1 MADPLL
7 DLDRR
12 AEAKQAAAE
21 AHTHATSDDEREHAT
36 RLVWLADTELA
47 VAIEGEKFHT
57 VRVPVGAAARNP
69 FIEAGDRVQR
79 AEATM
84 RQVDCPESGI
94 QLVLDTAQ
102 GALTLAIPD
111 PSRVQIRNAG
121 SVAFEFVC
129 GPQEARKVLVEY
141 APAGSI
147 VRGLEFR

>member
-1 MADPLL
+1 MADALL

-12 AEAKQAAAE
+12 AEARQAIAE
-21 AHTHATSDDEREHAT
+21 ARAHAASEEEREHAAQ
-36 RLVWLADTELA
+36 LSWLADTELA
-47 VAIEGEKFHT
+47 VEIEGEKFHT
-57 VRVPVGAAARNP
+57 VRVPVGAAPRNP
-69 FIEAGDRVQR
+69 FIEPGDRVQR
-79 AEATM
+79 TEATM
-84 RQVDCPESGI
+84 RQVDCPENGI